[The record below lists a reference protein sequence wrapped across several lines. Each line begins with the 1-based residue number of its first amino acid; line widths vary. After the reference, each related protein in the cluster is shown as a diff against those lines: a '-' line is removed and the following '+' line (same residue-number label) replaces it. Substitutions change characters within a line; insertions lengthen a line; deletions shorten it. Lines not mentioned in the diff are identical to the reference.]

1 MNKLN
6 KSDLMS
12 LETYAEKR
20 SGYRAE
26 VMAHKKTRQVTL
38 GPNATLYFEDRITMQ
53 YQVQEILRIEK
64 IFEAAAI
71 DEELAVYNP
80 LIPDGANW
88 KATFMIEYQDE
99 AERRVALSRLI
110 GIERSVWVRVGEP
123 DKGHDKIWAIANE
136 DLQRETEDKTSAV
149 HFLRFEL
156 SAAMVKSAQAG
167 AAIHSGV
174 EHRNYA
180 HSTGPLSAAVAKS
193 LVGDLR
199 TLH

>member
-1 MNKLN
+1 
-6 KSDLMS
+6 MS

-20 SGYRAE
+20 LGYRAE
-26 VMAHKKTRQVTL
+26 VMAHKKTRQVAL

-71 DEELAVYNP
+71 DEELASYNP

-110 GIERSVWVRVGEP
+110 GIERSVWMRVGEP

-156 SAAMVKSAQAG
+156 SAAMVKSAKAG

>member
-1 MNKLN
+1 
-6 KSDLMS
+6 MS

-20 SGYRAE
+20 PGYRAE
-26 VMAHKKTRQVTL
+26 VMAHKKTRQVAL

-110 GIERSVWVRVGEP
+110 GIERSVWMRVGEP
-123 DKGHDKIWAIANE
+123 GKGHDKIWAIANE

-167 AAIHSGV
+167 AEIHGGV
-174 EHRNYA
+174 EHRNYT